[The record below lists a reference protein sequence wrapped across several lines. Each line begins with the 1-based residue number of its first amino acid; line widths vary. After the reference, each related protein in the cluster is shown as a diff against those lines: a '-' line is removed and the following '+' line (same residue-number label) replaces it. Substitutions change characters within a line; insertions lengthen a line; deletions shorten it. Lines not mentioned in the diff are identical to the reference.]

1 MADCYRVGIA
11 KRLCSMHAVLYIFQ
25 HQQWSFFHY
34 RKKGGE
40 RWVLGA

>member
-11 KRLCSMHAVLYIFQ
+11 IKLCSMHAVLYI
-25 HQQWSFFHY
+25 SVAVEFFHY

-40 RWVLGA
+40 RWVLGV